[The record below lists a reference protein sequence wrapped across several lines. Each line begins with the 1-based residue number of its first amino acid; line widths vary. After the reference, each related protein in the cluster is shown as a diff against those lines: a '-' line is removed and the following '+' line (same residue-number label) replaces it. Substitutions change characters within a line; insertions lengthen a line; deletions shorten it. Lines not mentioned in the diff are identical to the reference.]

1 MEEGERKDEAS
12 PALVFFGNRSHTFS
26 LRCKPKVHA
35 ELQTQKCSPEKF
47 LIDNYNS
54 GTGTYLLHLP
64 TWLHTDEKLSE
75 KSYFSEGV
83 PNTRRD
89 FLIETSRLVF
99 CTSNSQT
106 FSIIKESVGYWKT
119 VVFSQFFFPVLPGLP
134 KIQSVQPNATWTKIE
149 FSRAQQMF
157 CFGTPPF
164 TLLTEILLF
173 QDGNLVQNVTFAN
186 TQPVGDA
193 KILHDLVPFTNYSL
207 SLRQRPIKRLL
218 WSQKAFASFSTA
230 MTCKHNFYYTLF
242 FIIVSGIFLSPLTS
256 SRPSVGL

>member
-1 MEEGERKDEAS
+1 
-12 PALVFFGNRSHTFS
+12 
-26 LRCKPKVHA
+26 
-35 ELQTQKCSPEKF
+35 
-47 LIDNYNS
+47 
-54 GTGTYLLHLP
+54 
-64 TWLHTDEKLSE
+64 
-75 KSYFSEGV
+75 
-83 PNTRRD
+83 
-89 FLIETSRLVF
+89 
-99 CTSNSQT
+99 
-106 FSIIKESVGYWKT
+106 
-119 VVFSQFFFPVLPGLP
+119 
-134 KIQSVQPNATWTKIE
+134 
-149 FSRAQQMF
+149 MF

-173 QDGNLVQNVTFAN
+173 QDGNLIQNVTFAN

-256 SRPSVGL
+256 SRPSVGLWSQARRRKKQKVKRWCDLYADATSSPMKNEPFFRSVTIHFAKHSKAEERGVNFAYFVSDRLEGKVPHTKKAHWWISLIFALDVDNVEASSLQRSSKASYTRMMTTEVMFWLSDD

>member
-1 MEEGERKDEAS
+1 MNLDLSQMEEGERKDEAS

-89 FLIETSRLVF
+89 FLIETPRLVF

-119 VVFSQFFFPVLPGLP
+119 VVFSQFFFQCYQAYLKSNLCNLMPHGP
-134 KIQSVQPNATWTKIE
+134 KLNFPELNKCSALE
-149 FSRAQQMF
+149 
-157 CFGTPPF
+157 
-164 TLLTEILLF
+164 
-173 QDGNLVQNVTFAN
+173 
-186 TQPVGDA
+186 
-193 KILHDLVPFTNYSL
+193 
-207 SLRQRPIKRLL
+207 LRRLL
-218 WSQKAFASFSTA
+218 
-230 MTCKHNFYYTLF
+230 Y
-242 FIIVSGIFLSPLTS
+242 
-256 SRPSVGL
+256 

>member
-1 MEEGERKDEAS
+1 M
-12 PALVFFGNRSHTFS
+12 
-26 LRCKPKVHA
+26 
-35 ELQTQKCSPEKF
+35 
-47 LIDNYNS
+47 
-54 GTGTYLLHLP
+54 
-64 TWLHTDEKLSE
+64 
-75 KSYFSEGV
+75 
-83 PNTRRD
+83 
-89 FLIETSRLVF
+89 
-99 CTSNSQT
+99 
-106 FSIIKESVGYWKT
+106 
-119 VVFSQFFFPVLPGLP
+119 LPGLP